1 MTWLPMHSWHPVV
14 VHLPLVG
21 LLFAVLFDLVA
32 IQRHSTRWRD
42 AATAL
47 WWIGFLGAA
56 AAITT
61 GLIAYNRVEHSDLG
75 HEEMVLHRNL
85 VLAAVAVLLITAIWR
100 WRRPYSRGAALL
112 GIVGALGLAGA
123 GYLGGNLVYRHGI
136 GIPTETLEQIAHE
149 RGGHAHGHA
158 AESARPDGTADHHH

>member
-1 MTWLPMHSWHPVV
+1 MTWFPMHSWHPVV

-21 LLFAVLFDLVA
+21 LLFAVIFDLVA
-32 IQRHSTRWRD
+32 VQRHSTRWRD

-47 WWIGFLGAA
+47 WWIGFFGAA

-112 GIVGALGLAGA
+112 GLLGALGLAGA
-123 GYLGGNLVYRHGI
+123 GYLGGDLVYRHGL
-136 GIPTETLEQIAHE
+136 GIPTETLEEIAHE
-149 RGGHAHGHA
+149 RGGH
-158 AESARPDGTADHHH
+158 EHHHPPTNGESP

>member
-1 MTWLPMHSWHPVV
+1 MTWFPMHSWHPVV

-32 IQRHSTRWRD
+32 GQRRSTRWRD

-61 GLIAYNRVEHSDLG
+61 GLIAYNRVEHSELG

-100 WRRPYSRGAALL
+100 WRRPYSRGAAIL
-112 GIVGALGLAGA
+112 GLVGALGLAGA
-123 GYLGGNLVYRHGI
+123 GYLGGDLVYRHAI
-136 GIPTETLEQIAHE
+136 GIPTEMLEQVAHE
-149 RGGHAHGHA
+149 RGGHAHSTTERRA
-158 AESARPDGTADHHH
+158 P